1 MIQKRKHPRTQGVN
15 KGAANQIQKLQESR
29 KSIKE
34 GNDWFCKAN
43 NQSNKILKKKSL
55 RSGIDLSISSNQ
67 RLFLSLQRHHIKPW
81 GTMDHI
87 KPFRWRPK
95 LPYQH
100 PNSPKTVCSITQDSP
115 NKPKTIDHRSI
126 ATRQW
131 RKRWST
137 NSPLLL
143 HM

>member
-1 MIQKRKHPRTQGVN
+1 MIPKRKHPSTQGVN
-15 KGAANQIQKLQESR
+15 KGIANQIQKLQESR

-43 NQSNKILKKKSL
+43 NQSNKVLKKKSL
-55 RSGIDLSISSNQ
+55 RSRIDLSISSKQ
-67 RLFLSLQRHHIKPW
+67 WLFLSLQRHYIKPW

-87 KPFRWRPK
+87 KPFQWWPK
-95 LPYQH
+95 LPCQH
-100 PNSPKTVCSITQDSP
+100 PNNPKTVCGITQDTP
-115 NKPKTIDHRSI
+115 NKPETIDHRSI
-126 ATRQW
+126 ATGQW

-137 NSPLLL
+137 DSPL